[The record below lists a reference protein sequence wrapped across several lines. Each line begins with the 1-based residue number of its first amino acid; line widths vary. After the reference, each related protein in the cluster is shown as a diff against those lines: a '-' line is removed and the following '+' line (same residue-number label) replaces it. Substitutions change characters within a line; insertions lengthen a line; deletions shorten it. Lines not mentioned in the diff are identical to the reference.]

1 MTDPAESPPHNSP
14 NKPATLHT
22 FTSFNAFGLF
32 RRYEIRQTF
41 LEHDPDEYVSLI
53 DLSNIPTRTNV
64 AQPTFSPYPNRS
76 SFLLGDWYWNGGVQK
91 SQQSFNDLIKI
102 ITDPEFQITDIQ
114 NFNWTQINEELASDN
129 AGEWLD
135 DDAGWTRTPVSLSIP
150 YQIRRGIL
158 SDVGAG
164 PRDYLVGDFHHRNLI
179 SIIREK
185 INGLTE
191 RSQFHFEPYVLLWQ
205 KPGRATSV
213 RVQGEL
219 YSSLAWIKAHRDLQD
234 LPRESGCKLERVVVA
249 LMFWSDATHL
259 TMFGDAKLWPL
270 YLFFGN
276 DTKYHRCKPSCHLCE
291 HVAYFQSVSGLQS
304 R

>member
-114 NFNWTQINEELASDN
+114 NVNWTQINEELASDN

-164 PRDYLVGDFHHRNLI
+164 P
-179 SIIREK
+179 
-185 INGLTE
+185 
-191 RSQFHFEPYVLLWQ
+191 
-205 KPGRATSV
+205 
-213 RVQGEL
+213 
-219 YSSLAWIKAHRDLQD
+219 
-234 LPRESGCKLERVVVA
+234 
-249 LMFWSDATHL
+249 
-259 TMFGDAKLWPL
+259 
-270 YLFFGN
+270 
-276 DTKYHRCKPSCHLCE
+276 
-291 HVAYFQSVSGLQS
+291 
-304 R
+304 